1 MRKIS
6 LFICLA
12 ISFITG
18 IAQKNE
24 NYLLIGTYTDGKS
37 EGIYVYRFN
46 STTGD
51 FDSVSMIKTSN
62 PSFLAV
68 SPDEKFVYAV
78 HENANN
84 GKGGEVAAFS
94 FDRQT
99 GKLSFINQQ
108 LSGGDHPCYVSV
120 DKTGKWAA
128 AANYTSGSLS
138 VLPIN
143 KNGGLDSPTT
153 VIQHEGYSVNT
164 ERQQGP
170 HVHSTVF
177 SKDNKYLFAADLGID
192 KLMIYSF
199 NEKTGA
205 LVETDPGFVM
215 TEAGAGPRHFTFH
228 PNNKFVYL
236 IEELTGT
243 ISSYRYSNGRFELLQ
258 NISALPADYMGP
270 IGSADIHTSPDGKF
284 LYASNRGESN
294 TIAIFNINAKTGWLS
309 LVDHQSTLGK
319 TPRNFNFDPSGNFLL
334 AANQNSDEIV
344 IFKTDKKTGLLK
356 DTGKRISVGKP
367 VCIKWIS
374 K

>member
-12 ISFITG
+12 ICFITG

-24 NYLLIGTYTDGKS
+24 NYLLVGTYTDGKS

-46 STTGD
+46 SSTGD

-84 GKGGEVAAFS
+84 GKGGEVAAFA
-94 FDRQT
+94 FDKQT

-120 DKTGKWAA
+120 DKTGKWVA
-128 AANYTSGSLS
+128 AANYTSGTLS

-143 KNGGLDSPTT
+143 KNGGLDSATT
-153 VIQHEGYSVNT
+153 VIQHEGYSVNS

-192 KLMIYSF
+192 KLVIYSF
-199 NEKTGA
+199 NEKTGT

-258 NISALPADYMGP
+258 DISALPADYMGP

-294 TIAIFNINAKTGWLS
+294 TIAIFNINPKTGWLS

-334 AANQNSDEIV
+334 AANQNSDQIV
-344 IFKTDKKTGLLK
+344 IFKTDKKTGLLR